1 MVYLDGEFEIYTPKA
16 PSSPPTEPCKIRLVG
31 ILIENHSILSR
42 AMSTSTGM
50 HGRVGPSASQQSC
63 KTMKPLSSRS
73 RRGPPRHALCGGHT
87 GRSYLA
93 RARRPRRNARYAVL
107 CLSAKLYK
115 LHLHISCDRWLPLHE
130 PICLRSGSRLQP
142 TFSFHFCRYYIT
154 LRRLGI
160 ITFVIQR
167 GTSD

>member
-31 ILIENHSILSR
+31 ILIENHSFLSR

-73 RRGPPRHALCGGHT
+73 RRGPRGTHCAGGTQGAVTSHGPASLGGT
-87 GRSYLA
+87 PVTPCFACLPSSPSYISIFPATDGCRSTSL
-93 RARRPRRNARYAVL
+93 
-107 CLSAKLYK
+107 
-115 LHLHISCDRWLPLHE
+115 
-130 PICLRSGSRLQP
+130 CLRSGSRLQP